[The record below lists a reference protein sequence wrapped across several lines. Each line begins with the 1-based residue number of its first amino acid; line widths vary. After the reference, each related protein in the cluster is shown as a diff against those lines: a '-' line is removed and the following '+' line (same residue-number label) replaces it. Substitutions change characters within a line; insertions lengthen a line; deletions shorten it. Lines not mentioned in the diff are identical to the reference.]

1 MKQHQ
6 DLFNIF
12 SHILESIKH
21 PDFKLKLNELGKR
34 VDQFTISILNRLDN
48 LEYILEIISFLN
60 KTTTC
65 QIIRSAEKTLMKK
78 SGHPQTTPFC
88 WVNMGSEARQEQ
100 VVRTDQDNAIIYANP
115 VTGNNIETDLFF
127 KQLSTI
133 VVEDLEAFGFK
144 KCIGNVM
151 AVNPVWRRSIHNW
164 MTALDEWVGSSEPAD
179 VRKLTILLDFKAIYG
194 DLTLAEKVHSR
205 VFELFGQTISVSHYL
220 TRDDKLFKSPKTLFG
235 RIRTHRSGS
244 CKECFNLKT
253 SALAHLINGI
263 RILAVNNWIKE
274 PSTLER
280 MAQLKKKQVLSSTE
294 YTTYKSAFT
303 LLMKMK
309 ITHHFLEK
317 KSTPLPDNC
326 IDLSRL
332 TTSQKKELA
341 HALEAVTVLQKKIN
355 KLYNV
360 VWMNF
365 FN

>member
-1 MKQHQ
+1 LKLHQ

-12 SHILESIKH
+12 SNLLESIKY
-21 PDFKLKLNELGKR
+21 PDLKLRLKELGKR
-34 VDQFTISILNRLDN
+34 VDQFTISVLSRLDN
-48 LEYILEIISFLN
+48 LEYVLDIISFLN
-60 KTTTC
+60 EQITC
-65 QIIRSAEKTLMKK
+65 QIIQSAEKTLIEKWNRPK
-78 SGHPQTTPFC
+78 TTPFC
-88 WVNMGSEARQEQ
+88 WISMGSDARQEQ
-100 VVRTDQDNAIIYANP
+100 VIRTDQDNAIIYATP
-115 VTGNNIETDLFF
+115 VTADKTETDLFF

-133 VVEDLEAFGFK
+133 VVEDLAAFGFK

-151 AVNPVWRRSIHNW
+151 AVNPVWRRSIYNW
-164 MTALDEWVGSSEPAD
+164 MAALDEWVGSSEPAD

-235 RIRTHRSGS
+235 RIRTYRSGS

-280 MAQLKKKQVLSSTE
+280 MTRLKEKQVISSTE

-317 KSTPLPDNC
+317 KSAPLPNNC

-332 TTSQKKELA
+332 TPSQKKELSQ
-341 HALEAVTVLQKKIN
+341 ALEAVTILQKKIN